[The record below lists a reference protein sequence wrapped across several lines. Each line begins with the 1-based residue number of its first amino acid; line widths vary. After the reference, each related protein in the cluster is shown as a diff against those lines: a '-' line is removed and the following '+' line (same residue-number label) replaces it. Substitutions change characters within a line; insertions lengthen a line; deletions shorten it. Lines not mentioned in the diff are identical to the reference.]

1 MTLIMRKID
10 ARLDQELAN
19 LSVKEQIVNI
29 LGFVVS
35 VMAIQLCHFSLKVA
49 REKYIKERALLYSNK
64 TLQKKKRR
72 QAAVCQGLIL
82 IINKIFFQ

>member
-1 MTLIMRKID
+1 MTLIIRKID

-35 VMAIQLCHFSLKVA
+35 VTAIQLCHFSLKAV
-49 REKYIKERALLYSNK
+49 REKYMKERALLYSNK
-64 TLQKKKRR
+64 TLQKKKKKAGCSLSR
-72 QAAVCQGLIL
+72 LDL
-82 IINKIFFQ
+82 DH

>member
-1 MTLIMRKID
+1 MTLIIRKID

-35 VMAIQLCHFSLKVA
+35 VTAIQLCHFSLKAA
-49 REKYIKERALLYSNK
+49 REKYMKEMKCKKGIISLYSE
-64 TLQKKKRR
+64 Q
-72 QAAVCQGLIL
+72 Q
-82 IINKIFFQ
+82 

>member
-1 MTLIMRKID
+1 MTLIIRKID

-35 VMAIQLCHFSLKVA
+35 VTAIQLCHFSLKAV
-49 REKYIKERALLYSNK
+49 REKYMKERALLYSNK
-64 TLQKKKRR
+64 TLQKKKKKEGRL
-72 QAAVCQGLIL
+72 QFVKA
-82 IINKIFFQ
+82 

>member
-1 MTLIMRKID
+1 MTLIIRKID

-64 TLQKKKRR
+64 TLQKKKR

>member
-1 MTLIMRKID
+1 MTLIIRKID

-35 VMAIQLCHFSLKVA
+35 VTAIQFCHFSLKAA
-49 REKYIKERALLYSNK
+49 REKYMKERALLYSNK
-64 TLQKKKRR
+64 TLQKKKKKKAGCSLSR
-72 QAAVCQGLIL
+72 LDL
-82 IINKIFFQ
+82 DH

>member
-1 MTLIMRKID
+1 MTLIIRKID

-64 TLQKKKRR
+64 TLKKKKR

>member
-1 MTLIMRKID
+1 MTLIIRKID

-64 TLQKKKRR
+64 LYKKKKEGRL
-72 QAAVCQGLIL
+72 QFVKA
-82 IINKIFFQ
+82 